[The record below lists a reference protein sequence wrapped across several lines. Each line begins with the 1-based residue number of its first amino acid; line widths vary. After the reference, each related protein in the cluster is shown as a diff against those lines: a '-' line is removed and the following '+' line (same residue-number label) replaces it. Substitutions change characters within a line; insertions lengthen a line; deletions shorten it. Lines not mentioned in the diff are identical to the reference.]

1 MTGTLDPKSTV
12 LKVMR
17 SQHDRLRRIARRS
30 RLTRKLDS
38 VQAQGWSSLMAGE
51 LIIDAYAHAYR
62 PAASGTQIA
71 ERFVCAQHWEE
82 GLDEL
87 RAMMRDTGIWRAIIA
102 TVMPAQAMREEAL
115 SQIPSDLSPEAHRKA
130 ATEVCDRI
138 LQHMDDYNT
147 WGCEVSRTHPEL
159 LPFINLDPLM
169 MDAVM
174 TRQKVREAV
183 RQGARGI
190 VLLPGLHGFYGND
203 RRVWPIYEMAQ
214 SFQLPILTQTGDAGP
229 LPPGGRGHWGRPRYF
244 GDVAV
249 SFPKLRLI
257 LGHLG
262 KGYESEIAVLTRR
275 YPNVFT
281 ETSMRLTGLN
291 EAGRWT
297 PAEAV
302 TWFRLIGIDRILL
315 GTKWPLFD
323 SQEDIDTVRKLPLTS
338 EEKRKI
344 LGENAKR
351 VLQLS

>member
-1 MTGTLDPKSTV
+1 MENFAHPQRWG
-12 LKVMR
+12 
-17 SQHDRLRRIARRS
+17 
-30 RLTRKLDS
+30 
-38 VQAQGWSSLMAGE
+38 G
-51 LIIDAYAHAYR
+51 LI
-62 PAASGTQIA
+62 
-71 ERFVCAQHWEE
+71 E
-82 GLDEL
+82 EL
-87 RAMMRDTGIWRAIIA
+87 RAIMRETGIWRTVIA
-102 TVMPAQAMREEAL
+102 TVTPTPAMREKAL
-115 SQIPSDLSPEAHRKA
+115 SQLPSDLSREARERA
-130 ATEVCDRI
+130 EAEVYDRL
-138 LQHMDDYNT
+138 LQRMDHNNL
-147 WGCEVSRTHPEL
+147 WGCEVGRTYPEL
-159 LPFINLDPLM
+159 LPFINLDPVL
-169 MDAVM
+169 MDAV
-174 TRQKVREAV
+174 TIRQKVREAV
-183 RQGARGI
+183 MNGARGI

-214 SFQLPILTQTGDAGP
+214 SFQLPILTQTGDAGS

-275 YPNVFT
+275 YPNVYT
-281 ETSMRLTGLN
+281 ETSMRLSGLD
-291 EAGRWT
+291 EAGKWT

-323 SQEDIDTVRKLPLTS
+323 SQQDIGTVRKLPLTP

-351 VLQLS
+351 VLQL

>member
-1 MTGTLDPKSTV
+1 
-12 LKVMR
+12 
-17 SQHDRLRRIARRS
+17 
-30 RLTRKLDS
+30 
-38 VQAQGWSSLMAGE
+38 MAGE
-51 LIIDAYAHAYR
+51 LIIDTHAHAYR
-62 PAASGTQIA
+62 TA
-71 ERFVCAQHWEE
+71 ELGRQAMQRIVCPQRWE
-82 GLDEL
+82 GVIDEL
-87 RAMMRDTGIWRAIIA
+87 RAIMREIGIWRTIIA
-102 TVMPAQAMREEAL
+102 TVMPAQAMRQEAL
-115 SQIPSDLSPEAHRKA
+115 SRLPTDLSREAHLKA
-130 ATEVCDRI
+130 ATDVCDRV
-138 LQHMDDYNT
+138 LQHMDDHNL
-147 WGCEVSRTHPEL
+147 WGCEVGRTHPEL
-159 LPFINLDPLM
+159 LPFINLDPVL
-169 MDAVM
+169 MDAV
-174 TRQKVREAV
+174 TIRQKVREAV
-183 RQGARGI
+183 KQGARGI

-275 YPNVFT
+275 YPNVYT
-281 ETSMRLTGLN
+281 ETSMRLSGLN
-291 EAGRWT
+291 EAGKWT

-323 SQEDIDTVRKLPLTS
+323 SQQVIDTVRKLPLTS

-351 VLQLS
+351 VLQL